1 MKLSGKLMIAPLV
14 AIGFLV
20 ALAMAGFYAL
30 TLQQRAADNF
40 YQGIFSRYQAA
51 VQTETAVGKVH
62 AGIYRLL
69 NLSDAIGAERT
80 AQEAAAYKQQLT
92 MAQNSFRKLT
102 GRTEEEQKQVQAAG
116 AKLAEYIKAA
126 DLAIRLG
133 SVDVNTGTAAMQTAD
148 QAFVEMAKIL
158 AAVVEA
164 ERHTAEEIF
173 ESTRSSYQ
181 TAWITM
187 LALAIAAVVVS
198 LLAATIQSRS
208 IVSRLRMA
216 MASAEA
222 LARGDLTHRVA
233 ADSRD
238 EVGQTLAALAN
249 STEQLAKLVG
259 TVRHI
264 TESVAGA
271 SGEIARGNQNL
282 SERTEE
288 QASSLEQTAASLEE
302 LTTTVRQNVDSARQ
316 ATQLASA
323 ASGAAGK
330 GGQVVG
336 RVVETMDGITG
347 SSKKI
352 SEIIAVID
360 GIAFQTNILAL
371 NAAVE
376 AARAGEQGR
385 GFAVVAAEVRNLAQ
399 RSAAAAK
406 EIKNLIEESVQ
417 RIESGSLLVA
427 EAGATMREIVGAVR
441 QVTEIVGTI
450 AVASQEQSGGIDQV
464 NQAMSQI
471 DGVTQQ
477 NAALV
482 EEAAAAAASLQDQAS
497 QLTSAVVAFK
507 IDDDRAAPGSE
518 TVAEVIPTVDTQIE
532 HRPAARRTRLAR
544 PA

>member
-1 MKLSGKLMIAPLV
+1 MKLSAKLMIAPLV

-20 ALAMAGFYAL
+20 LLALAGYYAL
-30 TLQQRAADNF
+30 TLQQAAADNF
-40 YQGIFSRYQAA
+40 YQGIFTRYESA
-51 VQTETAVGKVH
+51 VKTETAVGKVH

-69 NLSDAIGAERT
+69 NIGESIGAER
-80 AQEAAAYKQQLT
+80 AAKEAAAYKQQLSA
-92 MAQNSFRKLT
+92 AQSSFKRLE
-102 GRTEEEQKQVQAAG
+102 GGNENQRKQVAAAA

-126 DLAIRLG
+126 DLAIELG

-148 QAFVEMAKIL
+148 QAFLEMAKNL
-158 AAVVEA
+158 EAVVES
-164 ERHTAEEIF
+164 ERKNAEEIF
-173 ESTRSSYQ
+173 ESTRASYQ

-187 LALAIAAVVVS
+187 LILAIAAVVVS
-198 LLAATIQSRS
+198 LLAAAVQSRS

-216 MASAEA
+216 ITSAEA
-222 LARGDLTHRVA
+222 LARGDLTQHVS

-238 EVGQTLAALAN
+238 EVGNMLAALAN
-249 STEQLAKLVG
+249 STEQLARLVG
-259 TVRHI
+259 TVRQI
-264 TESVAGA
+264 TESVSAA
-271 SGEIARGNQNL
+271 SSEIARGNQNL
-282 SERTEE
+282 SERTEA

-336 RVVETMDGITG
+336 KVVETMTGITG

-352 SEIIAVID
+352 SEITAVID

-385 GFAVVAAEVRNLAQ
+385 GFAVVASEVRSLAQ

-406 EIKNLIEESVQ
+406 EIKGLIEESVR
-417 RIESGSLLVA
+417 RIESGSQLVA
-427 EAGATMREIVGAVR
+427 EAGSAMREIVGAVK
-441 QVTEIVGTI
+441 QVTEIIGTI
-450 AVASQEQSGGIDQV
+450 AAASQEQSGGIDQV

-482 EEAAAAAASLQDQAS
+482 EEAAAAAASLQDQAT
-497 QLTSAVVAFK
+497 QLIAAVVAFK
-507 IDDDRAAPGSE
+507 IEEGRAE
-518 TVAEVIPTVDTQIE
+518 
-532 HRPAARRTRLAR
+532 PAAETAAEAIPAETQLEHFPAIGRTRLAR

>member
-20 ALAMAGFYAL
+20 ALALAGYYAL
-30 TLQQRAADNF
+30 TLQQAAADSF
-40 YQGIFSRYQAA
+40 YQGTFSRYESATD
-51 VQTETAVGKVH
+51 TETAVGKVH

-69 NLSDAIGAERT
+69 NIGDSIGAERAAKEAAVYKKQLTT
-80 AQEAAAYKQQLT
+80 AQASFKKLVGGSAEQQ
-92 MAQNSFRKLT
+92 KL
-102 GRTEEEQKQVQAAG
+102 VLDAG
-116 AKLAEYIKAA
+116 AKLADYIKAA
-126 DLAIRLG
+126 DLAIELG

-148 QAFVEMAKIL
+148 QAYQEMAKIL
-158 AAVVEA
+158 EAVVETERKMA
-164 ERHTAEEIF
+164 EHTF
-173 ESTRSSYQ
+173 ESTRASYRA
-181 TAWITM
+181 AWITM
-187 LALAIAAVVVS
+187 LLLAVAAIVVS
-198 LLAATIQSRS
+198 LLAATVQSRS

-222 LARGDLTHRVA
+222 LARGDLTQRVS
-233 ADSRD
+233 ADSAD
-238 EVGQTLAALAN
+238 EVGQTLAALTN

-259 TVRHI
+259 SVRQI
-264 TESVAGA
+264 TESVSAA
-271 SGEIARGNQNL
+271 SSEIARGNQNL

-302 LTTTVRQNVDSARQ
+302 LTMTVRQNVDSARQ

-352 SEIIAVID
+352 SEITAVID
-360 GIAFQTNILAL
+360 SIAFQTNLLAL

-385 GFAVVAAEVRNLAQ
+385 GFAVVASEVRNLAQ

-406 EIKNLIEESVQ
+406 EIKALIEESVQ
-417 RIESGSLLVA
+417 RVESGSQLVG
-427 EAGATMREIVGAVR
+427 EAGAAMREIVGAVK
-441 QVTEIVGTI
+441 QVTEIIGTI

-482 EEAAAAAASLQDQAS
+482 EEAAAAAASLQDQAT
-497 QLTSAVVAFK
+497 QLISAVVAFK
-507 IDDDRAAPGSE
+507 IDDDWAEPAAE
-518 TVAEVIPTVDTQIE
+518 AAAEVSPASGRLEQ
-532 HRPAARRTRLAR
+532 RPAPTRTRLAG

>member
-1 MKLSGKLMIAPLV
+1 MKLSAKLMIAPLV

-20 ALAMAGFYAL
+20 ALALAGYYAL
-30 TLQQRAADNF
+30 TLQQEAADSF
-40 YQGIFSRYQAA
+40 YQGTFSRYESATD
-51 VQTETAVGKVH
+51 TETTVGKVH

-69 NLSDAIGAERT
+69 NIGEAIGAER
-80 AQEAAAYKQQLT
+80 AAKEAATYKKQLAAAQVSFKKLEGGSAEQQ
-92 MAQNSFRKLT
+92 KL
-102 GRTEEEQKQVQAAG
+102 VVAAG
-116 AKLAEYIKAA
+116 AKLADYIKAA
-126 DLAIRLG
+126 DLAIELG

-148 QAFVEMAKIL
+148 QAYLDMAKIL
-158 AAVVEA
+158 EAVVET
-164 ERHTAEEIF
+164 ERKMAQETF
-173 ESTRSSYQ
+173 DSTRASYR

-187 LALAIAAVVVS
+187 LLLAVAAIVVS
-198 LLAATIQSRS
+198 LLAAAVQSRS
-208 IVSRLRMA
+208 IVSRLRIA
-216 MASAEA
+216 IAAAEA
-222 LARGDLTHRVA
+222 IARGDLTERVSA
-233 ADSRD
+233 HSRD
-238 EVGQTLAALAN
+238 EVGQMLSALAN
-249 STEQLAKLVG
+249 STEQLARLVG
-259 TVRHI
+259 SVRQI
-264 TESVAGA
+264 TESVSSA

-282 SERTEE
+282 SERTEQ
-288 QASSLEQTAASLEE
+288 QASSLEETAASLEE

-352 SEIIAVID
+352 SEITAVID
-360 GIAFQTNILAL
+360 SIAFQTNLLAL

-385 GFAVVAAEVRNLAQ
+385 GFAVVASEVRNLAQ

-406 EIKNLIEESVQ
+406 EIKALIEESVQ
-417 RIESGSLLVA
+417 RVESGSQLVA
-427 EAGATMREIVGAVR
+427 EAGAAMREIVGAVK
-441 QVTEIVGTI
+441 QVTEIIDTI
-450 AVASQEQSGGIDQV
+450 ATASQEQSGGIDQV

-471 DGVTQQ
+471 DSVTQQ

-507 IDDDRAAPGSE
+507 IDEARAEPAAE
-518 TVAEVIPTVDTQIE
+518 AAAEVSPPSARME
-532 HRPAARRTRLAR
+532 RRPAPRRTRLAG
-544 PA
+544 PPV

>member
-1 MKLSGKLMIAPLV
+1 MKLSAKLMIAPLV
-14 AIGFLV
+14 AIGFLIV
-20 ALAMAGFYAL
+20 LALAGYYAL
-30 TLQQRAADNF
+30 TLQQKAADDF
-40 YQGIFSRYQAA
+40 YRGVFTRYESA
-51 VQTETAVGKVH
+51 VNTETAVGKVH

-69 NLSDAIGAERT
+69 NIGESIGAER
-80 AQEAAAYKQQLT
+80 AAKEAAAYKQQLSA
-92 MAQNSFRKLT
+92 AQNSFKKLE
-102 GRTEEEQKQVQAAG
+102 GGNEKQRKQVAAAA
-116 AKLAEYIKAA
+116 AKLADYIKAA
-126 DLAIRLG
+126 DLAIELG

-148 QAFVEMAKIL
+148 QAYLEMAKNL
-158 AAVVEA
+158 EALVES
-164 ERHTAEEIF
+164 ERKIAEEIF
-173 ESTRSSYQ
+173 ELTRASYQ

-187 LALAIAAVVVS
+187 LVLAIAAVVVS
-198 LLAATIQSRS
+198 LLAAAIQSRS
-208 IVSRLRMA
+208 IVSRLRLA
-216 MASAEA
+216 ITSAEA
-222 LARGDLTHRVA
+222 LARGDLTQHVS

-238 EVGQTLAALAN
+238 EVGNMLAALAN
-249 STEQLAKLVG
+249 STEQLARLVG
-259 TVRHI
+259 TVRQI
-264 TESVAGA
+264 TESVSAA
-271 SGEIARGNQNL
+271 SSGIARGNQNL
-282 SERTEE
+282 SERTEA

-336 RVVETMDGITG
+336 KVVETMTGITG

-352 SEIIAVID
+352 SEITAVID

-385 GFAVVAAEVRNLAQ
+385 GFAVVASEVRSLAQ

-406 EIKNLIEESVQ
+406 EIKGLIEESVR
-417 RIESGSLLVA
+417 RIESGSQLVA
-427 EAGATMREIVGAVR
+427 EAGSAMREIVGAVK
-441 QVTEIVGTI
+441 QVTEIIGTI
-450 AVASQEQSGGIDQV
+450 AAASQEQSGGIDQV

-482 EEAAAAAASLQDQAS
+482 EEAAAAAASLQDQAT
-497 QLTSAVVAFK
+497 QLIAAVVAFK
-507 IDDDRAAPGSE
+507 IEEGRVE
-518 TVAEVIPTVDTQIE
+518 
-532 HRPAARRTRLAR
+532 PAAETAAEAIPAETQLEHFPAIGRTRLAR